1 MGLVS
6 LVRLA
11 SKRTNEKTLKHYIS
25 IKKMWQKAREHLEQ
39 TIAKTIDFSSVE
51 PNMRNQFLGIVWSST
66 RRFGNREFKRVY
78 SWFEGTVGPLN
89 ALLNYAGARLRDL
102 AMTRYPFPEPESFQI
117 RKYSDGRK
125 KILSKEEAERLG
137 SDDAVKTYW
146 KGGYR
151 RRGKSPLILLAHPT
165 LPELDFV
172 DMIRAHMVELC
183 RQCFIHNVPR
193 SDAYRYINLLIH
205 RLQPFLDWVY
215 TDGEQGR
222 PYFNRYSDHELRE
235 IVQEIRTLYGKRTGK
250 EKSVTKGLDAPDT
263 PILSIEE
270 FREKV
275 EKLRDTTDSKK
286 ERKVFSEIL
295 NHIDEGNIE
304 QRDVEKVIDQVLALS
319 SREGNEWHRILL
331 SDLHHPKS
339 LKQVV
344 FAGDTMLDEPS
355 SILIVGELPVSK
367 RKGQVDLVIFV
378 RREVSGRVIWTP
390 VMILEIKTKTS
401 FDYNLYGLR
410 TNNKNVKDYA
420 PSLYSWKRT
429 KTEDEWNEIFT
440 SDPHPRTL
448 DQLDAYETEVL
459 SEYQQVAPLDTTPP
473 KSLWKGVVVL
483 DTDQSPLEV
492 FEGFQDLLDDLVTKI
507 TSDLLDISQTTAYSL
522 DSSVTMKIPR
532 VATILTPGDGPVE
545 LLNETCAPESLLVDD
560 PFSERVSDDR
570 LLTLYVPVSSPTSS
584 GNAAAWISKNWHLLN
599 HIQECTTSSKDTE
612 IHWVDLMGDYP
623 SEQLTK
629 KRFGL
634 YALLMEGRI
643 NKRRYASLDGLID
656 KIRFID
662 LSTNISQILSGKD
675 LGIESLIDNLS
686 LSLQE
691 KSVRERI
698 VVIDGWSEFKY
709 MVPASRHHIIR
720 SLEKRLLNSIPTSN
734 INIIWVDSGVQHTRM
749 NKHYQRRCVS
759 PLPYDSPRKMHVD
772 EIIYNLPTSSRGFGR
787 FLPKSDDER
796 YIIQDV
802 PASVP
807 PWRTKIHVPH
817 LIDYSRKLR
826 GSQGRQPTLPEKEV
840 YGKNLR
846 SMYGRGIT
854 LSNIYSDTSR
864 YSKRQVSELEGFAL
878 SLAPSTLRARGES
891 TKDQEQESESDLPP
905 RQLVTPTVV
914 TGNPST
920 LSSRIIYCPDAPPP
934 KPNKAKREYVPNK
947 RITRRLYYERVPS
960 QDFDKDE
967 EFMVMRPPTIRL
979 STSKDI
985 DSKRTRGMELRRL
998 LHTVRSLKR
1007 KKVLSKSLRSC
1018 CEKITTIC
1026 TKALSTELDE
1036 LELLRALERV
1046 QDIILEDPERA
1057 RVWETVRPIRQGLF
1071 ELLNSGNR
1079 AVLEEV
1085 LGRSPDAL
1093 LLYGNNLFLAI
1104 LAVLHSEY
1112 NEVMHTHV
1120 VPLWQSV
1127 VEWELYQI
1135 GFKAQ
1140 QGSVNSKYD
1149 LHSIYSN
1156 LMNRAR
1162 MLPALSLPEYVLTKQ
1177 QAGQIIWMEKDG
1189 KYSAWI
1195 IFQAEKGMVAGL
1207 VDNLQSQWLR
1217 PSLYQCISDPQIV
1230 KDKTELALFSHD
1242 RNTIVVTEVDKHKIL
1257 WMLTEGENGLV
1268 WFSSVFEH
1276 GTPQKKEQSIP
1287 WLRFRETYE
1296 VPALY
1301 DEFLVPPILPVDIEK
1316 HVDDF
1321 LKEIASL
1328 EQDVTQVTC
1337 EVSINVKKRVY
1348 ELEFKDKSGET
1359 TLDTLLFKDT
1369 TELVKILRHPIRR
1382 GTPLRIKNGSLVM
1395 WDHRTD
1401 IQYSGCDLKRGNAR
1415 EIFSVTFLKPLVHR
1429 SRFHPDVYDFP
1440 KTCDELLST
1449 TMGDKVA
1456 LTIRPQNK
1464 RFRIELK
1471 GFSTKSSLKQLEG
1484 LELNIHDLGLLTEC
1498 EQLIDT
1504 TRKIRHNV
1512 EIDAKG
1518 LLGRSVSRLSNYPR
1532 LQEAVSSRDVSD
1544 YDWSREQWSVEVTE
1558 SQDGSD
1564 IIMWNIRSLKSGAI
1578 WMNRSFTFELDSTLS
1593 LEQHSNQ
1600 FKKVVRQTVSLEF
1613 LSEFSETL
1621 QRFERTLRTLGLG
1634 EGKPRCRLSLDM
1646 REGRNVAV
1654 VSRIEADAGPKEI
1667 SSFPIEIANLENL
1680 TELMTADGGLL
1691 SIYDIVNIEEFYDSV
1706 RKVSTEVQKE
1716 EEGGVSELDDEA
1728 ELLRVIKEYREEQDP
1743 RGLGHALTSLARQ
1756 RLFQDRTSDAMVAV
1770 EEAIILLRECNQRN
1784 RLVRSDLASALVT
1797 KAEVILRKDGEVK
1810 VARELLGEAK
1820 EMVRL
1825 LIETLRPGRTDI
1837 IVQETAKWIERLIQ
1851 QVDGSKTM

>member
-1 MGLVS
+1 
-6 LVRLA
+6 
-11 SKRTNEKTLKHYIS
+11 
-25 IKKMWQKAREHLEQ
+25 
-39 TIAKTIDFSSVE
+39 
-51 PNMRNQFLGIVWSST
+51 MRNQFFGIVWTST

-78 SWFEGTVGPLN
+78 NWLEGTVGPLN

-117 RKYSDGRK
+117 RKYPDGSK
-125 KILSKEEAERLG
+125 KIFSKEEAERLG
-137 SDDAVKTYW
+137 PDDAVKTYW
-146 KGGYR
+146 RGGYR
-151 RRGKSPLILLAHPT
+151 KKGKSPLILLAHPT
-165 LPELDFV
+165 LPEMDFV
-172 DMIRAHMVELC
+172 DMIRTHMIELC

-193 SDAYRYINLLIH
+193 TDAHRYIKLLIH

-222 PYFNRYSDHELRE
+222 PYFNRYSDHELRA
-235 IVQEIRTLYGKRTGK
+235 IVLEIRSLYGKRAGR
-250 EKSVTKGLDAPDT
+250 EKSVTKGLDVPET
-263 PILSIEE
+263 LILYIEE

-275 EKLRDTTDSKK
+275 EQLRDTTDGKK

-304 QRDVEKVIDQVLALS
+304 QRDVEKIIEQVLALS
-319 SREGNEWHRILL
+319 SMEGNEWHRILL
-331 SDLHHPKS
+331 SDLHHPRS
-339 LKQVV
+339 LKQVI

-355 SILIVGELPVSK
+355 SILIVGELPVSR
-367 RKGQVDLVIFV
+367 RKGQIDLVIFL

-410 TNNKNVKDYA
+410 TKNKNVKDYA
-420 PSLYSWKRT
+420 PSLYAWKRT
-429 KTEDEWNEIFT
+429 KTDDEWKEIFT
-440 SDPHPRTL
+440 SDSQPRTL
-448 DQLDAYETEVL
+448 DQLDAYEIELL

-492 FEGFQDLLDDLVTKI
+492 FEGFQDLLEDLVTKI
-507 TSDLLDISQTTAYSL
+507 TYDSLDITKTTAYSL
-522 DSSVTMKIPR
+522 NPSVSTKTPR
-532 VATILTPGDGPVE
+532 VATIITPGEGPVE
-545 LLNETCAPESLLVDD
+545 LLNEVCMPESLPVDD
-560 PFSERVSDDR
+560 PFSERISDDR

-584 GNAAAWISKNWHLLN
+584 GNAAAWISRNWHLLN
-599 HIQECTTSSKDTE
+599 HIQECTTSSKQPE

-623 SEQLTK
+623 NELLTK

-634 YALLMEGRI
+634 DVLLMEGGI

-662 LSTNISQILSGKD
+662 LSTNIDPILSGKD
-675 LGIESLIDNLS
+675 LGLDSLIDNLS

-691 KSVRERI
+691 ESMGDRI
-698 VVIDGWSEFKY
+698 VVIDGWSEFKD
-709 MVPASRHHIIR
+709 MVPSSRQHIIHA
-720 SLEKRLLNSIPTSN
+720 LEKRLLNSLPTSN
-734 INIIWVDSGVQHTRM
+734 INVIWIDSGVQHTRM
-749 NKHYQRRCVS
+749 NKHYQRKCVS

-802 PASVP
+802 PASAP

-817 LIDYSRKLR
+817 LVDYSRKLR
-826 GSQGRQPTLPEKEV
+826 GSQRRKPTLPEEEV

-846 SMYGRGIT
+846 LMYGRGIT

-891 TKDQEQESESDLPP
+891 TKDKEQESESDIPL
-905 RQLVTPTVV
+905 RQLATPTMV
-914 TGNPST
+914 TGYPST
-920 LSSRIIYCPDAPPP
+920 LSSRLTYSPDAPPP
-934 KPNKAKREYVPNK
+934 KPNNAKREYVPNK

-960 QDFDKDE
+960 QDFGKDDDE
-967 EFMVMRPPTIRL
+967 CVVMRPPTIRL
-979 STSKDI
+979 STSNDI
-985 DSKRTRGMELRRL
+985 DSRRTRGMELRRL
-998 LHTVRSLKR
+998 LYTVRFLKR

-1018 CEKITTIC
+1018 CKKITTIC
-1026 TKALSTELDE
+1026 AKALSTELDE
-1036 LELLRALERV
+1036 SELLRALERV
-1046 QDIILEDPERA
+1046 QEIILEDPERA

-1085 LGRSPDAL
+1085 LGRSPDVL

-1162 MLPALSLPEYVLTKQ
+1162 MLPALGIPEHVLSKQ
-1177 QAGQIIWMEKDG
+1177 QTGQIIWTEKEG

-1195 IFQAEKGMVAGL
+1195 IFQSEKGMVAGL
-1207 VDNLQSQWLR
+1207 IDNLQSQWLR
-1217 PSLYQCISDPQIV
+1217 PSWYQCVNDPQILN
-1230 KDKTELALFSHD
+1230 DKAEQALYSPD

-1257 WMLTEGENGLV
+1257 WMLTEGEDGPV
-1268 WFSSVFEH
+1268 WLSSVLEH
-1276 GTPQKKEQSIP
+1276 GTPKKKEQSIP
-1287 WLRFRETYE
+1287 WIKLTETYE
-1296 VPALY
+1296 VPAL
-1301 DEFLVPPILPVDIEK
+1301 DDAFLVPPILPVDIEK

-1321 LKEIASL
+1321 LKETASL
-1328 EQDVTQVTC
+1328 EQEVIYTTC
-1337 EVSINVKKRVY
+1337 EVSINIKKRVY
-1348 ELEFKDKSGET
+1348 ELEFKNKSREI

-1369 TELVKILRHPIRR
+1369 TELVKTLRHPIRR

-1401 IQYSGCDLKRGNAR
+1401 IQYSGCELKRGKAR
-1415 EIFSVTFLKPLVHR
+1415 EIISVTFLRPLVHR
-1429 SRFHPDVYDFP
+1429 SRFHPDVYDYP
-1440 KTCDELLST
+1440 KTCDELMST
-1449 TMGDKVA
+1449 TMGDKVT
-1456 LTIRPQNK
+1456 LSIRPQDN

-1471 GFSTKSSLKQLEG
+1471 GLSSKSSLKQLDG

-1504 TRKIRHNV
+1504 PRKIRHNV
-1512 EIDAKG
+1512 EIDAKE
-1518 LLGRSVSRLSNYPR
+1518 LLGRSVSRLSDYPR
-1532 LQEAVSSRDVSD
+1532 LQEVVSSLDVGD
-1544 YDWSREQWSVEVTE
+1544 YDWSKEQWSINVTE
-1558 SQDGSD
+1558 SQDESD
-1564 IIMWNIRSLKSGAI
+1564 IIKWTIRSLKSGAI
-1578 WMNRSFTFELDSTLS
+1578 WMNRSFNFELDYTRS
-1593 LEQHSNQ
+1593 LEQHINQ
-1600 FKKVVRQTVSLEF
+1600 FKKVVKHTVPLEY

-1621 QRFERTLRTLGLG
+1621 VEFEKTLRALGLG
-1634 EGKPRCRLSLDM
+1634 EDKPRCRLELDV
-1646 REGRNVAV
+1646 REGMNVAV
-1654 VSRIEADAGPKEI
+1654 INRIEPDAGPKEI
-1667 SSFPIEIANLENL
+1667 GSFPVEIDNLENL
-1680 TELMTADGGLL
+1680 TELMTADGGPL

-1706 RKVSTEVQKE
+1706 RKVSFEEVK
-1716 EEGGVSELDDEA
+1716 EGGVSESDDEV
-1728 ELLRVIKEYREEQDP
+1728 ELLRVIKEYREEQDL

-1756 RLFQDRTSDAMVAV
+1756 RLLQDRTSDAMDAT
-1770 EEAIILLRECNQRN
+1770 EEALTLLRSCDLQN
-1784 RLVRSDLASALVT
+1784 RLVRSDLASALAT
-1797 KAEVILRKDGEVK
+1797 NAEVLLREDRDVK
-1810 VARELLGEAK
+1810 RVRDLLGEAK
-1820 EMVRL
+1820 EIVRL
-1825 LIETLRPGRTDI
+1825 LLETLRPGRTDI
-1837 IVQETAKWIERLIQ
+1837 IVQETAEWIERLIREIK
-1851 QVDGSKTM
+1851 D